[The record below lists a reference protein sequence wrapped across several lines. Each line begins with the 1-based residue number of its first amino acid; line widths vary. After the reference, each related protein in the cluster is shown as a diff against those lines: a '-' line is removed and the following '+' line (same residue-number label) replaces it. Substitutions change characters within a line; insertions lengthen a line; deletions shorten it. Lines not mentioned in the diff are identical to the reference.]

1 MSLVRVGILHSV
13 SGTMAISEAPLI
25 DAALMAIAE
34 INQTG
39 GVLGKLIEPIIED
52 GASNPTE
59 FESKARKLIQ
69 HDQVS
74 TIFGC
79 WTSASRKAVL
89 PVFEQLN
96 ALLWYPVQYEGLECS
111 KNIFYTGS
119 CPNQQVEPA
128 VNWLLQNKG
137 KRFYL
142 LGSDYVFPRTVN
154 KLIKAQV
161 KQQGGTVIGEDYV
174 ALGAKEFTEIIAKIE
189 QARPDVVFNTLNGD
203 SNIAFYRQYKDS
215 GITASEIPILAVSVA
230 EAELQS
236 IGEAAADHYAC
247 WSYFQSLDTK
257 SNHRFIQNFQ
267 ARYGANR
274 VTSDTIEAAYTQV
287 YLWKQAVELAQSFE
301 VERVRVAAYG
311 QSFDAPGGLVS
322 IEPNHH
328 VGKAC
333 RIGRILPTGQ
343 FEIVAGSNDLIK
355 PLPWLGIEELKVG
368 SLKVEGLNQSSNPQA
383 AKEQPATSE
392 VLLPYSPDVVIDMLA
407 EVSQEIHKAWQ
418 LEQKSR
424 ELEAAKAQLQCE
436 IMQFQRVEAVLRDSE
451 AELYALFAAMTD
463 LVLVIDARGRYLK
476 IAPTKL
482 ELLYKPAQELIG
494 KTLHEVFEQAKA
506 DTFVSYIRDS
516 LEAQQTVNFEYSLI
530 IQEREVWFS
539 TSISPL
545 SEDSVIWV
553 ARDITERKQGE
564 EALRA
569 SEERFRATFE
579 QAGVGITHVGLD
591 GRFLHPNP
599 RFCEIVGFCETEL
612 LNLTFAEITYPDDL
626 TPIKRFKDQL
636 LADEIRTY
644 SVEKRYLRSDGSIVW
659 VHLTES
665 LVRKL
670 SGEPA
675 YFLKVVED
683 ISDRKQTEQALRESE
698 QKYRLLFSSELDAIS
713 IFDIDTGQFLDANN
727 SFLKLYGYTREQALN
742 LTPALVSAEP
752 ENTNAAIQRASLE
765 GGGHILQRWHKKKD
779 GTVFPVELCAG
790 TFHWKGRQVMCA
802 VARDITNR
810 KQAEA
815 ALRETEA
822 RFRAA
827 AEGSL
832 DAFFIYKS
840 LRDETGRII
849 DFTFTDLNSKGEKMI
864 SMSKDEVIGKRMC
877 ELLPINRTGGFFEKY
892 VKVVETGIPLEEEFP
907 ISTPEVTA
915 SWLQHQVVPL
925 SDGIAITSRDISERK
940 LSQEALKESEAR
952 LRLALEAA
960 QMGTWDWNIVT
971 NEVVYCEQLGPVFG
985 LPRGTHHATS
995 EAFLNSVHPEDR
1007 EYVQEAVT
1015 RAIEEGTDY
1024 AVEFRVVWP
1033 DGTLHWVGNK
1043 GQVYCD
1049 ETGKPIRMVGVAM
1062 NISDRKQA
1070 EEALRQSEERMRGLV
1085 NAIPDKMF
1093 RHQVDGTYLD
1103 VKAKD
1108 SELIVPAQNLIGR
1121 NLRDLPMHE
1130 EVKSRLLELI
1140 RTAVE
1145 TGELQTYEHEL
1156 ELPDGVNSYEARI
1169 VKSGA
1174 DEAVCIVR
1182 DITERKQAEEAL
1194 RQQKELLQTI
1204 FDHIPVMVAFY
1215 DVTGQIQLLNR
1226 EVERVLGWSIAELQ
1240 DRDLLSECYPDPEYR
1255 QKVFDFML
1263 ASAGKWQDFK
1273 TKTRY
1278 GRTLD
1283 TSWANIQLSDGKS
1296 IGIGQ
1301 DISDRKQAEEA
1312 RRKAEQRYH
1321 SIFENSDKGL
1331 FQMTP
1336 DGRYVSANPAL
1347 ARIYGYSS
1355 PEELM
1360 ASLTNINQQL
1370 YLDSNRRAQF
1380 LARMQADDRVS
1391 DFEAQIYRKD
1401 GNIIWILENA
1411 HVVRDAQG
1419 ELLYYE
1425 GSVVDVTER
1434 KVWEEALRYQQE
1446 CTEQL
1451 LLNILPSPIAERLK
1465 RAESIIADSFANVTV
1480 LFADLV
1486 DFTEFSAQIPPTK
1499 LLDLLNKI
1507 FSKFDQLSEKHG
1519 LEKIKTIGDAYMVVG
1534 GLPTPKTDHA
1544 EAIAE
1549 MALEMQREID
1559 RFRRLDGQPMSLR
1572 IGIHSG
1578 PVVAGVIGMK
1588 KFAYDLWGDTVNVA
1602 SRMESLGVAGRI
1614 QVTAE
1619 TYELLKDKYCV
1630 EKRGAIFVKG
1640 KGEMITY
1647 WLTGRKICN
1656 LNTSYEVKDEV

>member
-1 MSLVRVGILHSV
+1 
-13 SGTMAISEAPLI
+13 
-25 DAALMAIAE
+25 
-34 INQTG
+34 
-39 GVLGKLIEPIIED
+39 
-52 GASNPTE
+52 
-59 FESKARKLIQ
+59 
-69 HDQVS
+69 
-74 TIFGC
+74 
-79 WTSASRKAVL
+79 
-89 PVFEQLN
+89 
-96 ALLWYPVQYEGLECS
+96 
-111 KNIFYTGS
+111 
-119 CPNQQVEPA
+119 
-128 VNWLLQNKG
+128 
-137 KRFYL
+137 
-142 LGSDYVFPRTVN
+142 
-154 KLIKAQV
+154 
-161 KQQGGTVIGEDYV
+161 
-174 ALGAKEFTEIIAKIE
+174 
-189 QARPDVVFNTLNGD
+189 
-203 SNIAFYRQYKDS
+203 
-215 GITASEIPILAVSVA
+215 
-230 EAELQS
+230 
-236 IGEAAADHYAC
+236 
-247 WSYFQSLDTK
+247 
-257 SNHRFIQNFQ
+257 
-267 ARYGANR
+267 
-274 VTSDTIEAAYTQV
+274 
-287 YLWKQAVELAQSFE
+287 
-301 VERVRVAAYG
+301 
-311 QSFDAPGGLVS
+311 
-322 IEPNHH
+322 
-328 VGKAC
+328 
-333 RIGRILPTGQ
+333 
-343 FEIVAGSNDLIK
+343 
-355 PLPWLGIEELKVG
+355 
-368 SLKVEGLNQSSNPQA
+368 
-383 AKEQPATSE
+383 
-392 VLLPYSPDVVIDMLA
+392 
-407 EVSQEIHKAWQ
+407 
-418 LEQKSR
+418 
-424 ELEAAKAQLQCE
+424 
-436 IMQFQRVEAVLRDSE
+436 
-451 AELYALFAAMTD
+451 
-463 LVLVIDARGRYLK
+463 
-476 IAPTKL
+476 
-482 ELLYKPAQELIG
+482 
-494 KTLHEVFEQAKA
+494 
-506 DTFVSYIRDS
+506 
-516 LEAQQTVNFEYSLI
+516 
-530 IQEREVWFS
+530 
-539 TSISPL
+539 
-545 SEDSVIWV
+545 
-553 ARDITERKQGE
+553 
-564 EALRA
+564 
-569 SEERFRATFE
+569 
-579 QAGVGITHVGLD
+579 
-591 GRFLHPNP
+591 
-599 RFCEIVGFCETEL
+599 
-612 LNLTFAEITYPDDL
+612 
-626 TPIKRFKDQL
+626 
-636 LADEIRTY
+636 
-644 SVEKRYLRSDGSIVW
+644 
-659 VHLTES
+659 
-665 LVRKL
+665 
-670 SGEPA
+670 
-675 YFLKVVED
+675 
-683 ISDRKQTEQALRESE
+683 
-698 QKYRLLFSSELDAIS
+698 
-713 IFDIDTGQFLDANN
+713 
-727 SFLKLYGYTREQALN
+727 
-742 LTPALVSAEP
+742 
-752 ENTNAAIQRASLE
+752 
-765 GGGHILQRWHKKKD
+765 
-779 GTVFPVELCAG
+779 
-790 TFHWKGRQVMCA
+790 
-802 VARDITNR
+802 
-810 KQAEA
+810 
-815 ALRETEA
+815 
-822 RFRAA
+822 
-827 AEGSL
+827 
-832 DAFFIYKS
+832 
-840 LRDETGRII
+840 
-849 DFTFTDLNSKGEKMI
+849 
-864 SMSKDEVIGKRMC
+864 
-877 ELLPINRTGGFFEKY
+877 
-892 VKVVETGIPLEEEFP
+892 
-907 ISTPEVTA
+907 
-915 SWLQHQVVPL
+915 
-925 SDGIAITSRDISERK
+925 
-940 LSQEALKESEAR
+940 
-952 LRLALEAA
+952 
-960 QMGTWDWNIVT
+960 
-971 NEVVYCEQLGPVFG
+971 
-985 LPRGTHHATS
+985 
-995 EAFLNSVHPEDR
+995 
-1007 EYVQEAVT
+1007 
-1015 RAIEEGTDY
+1015 
-1024 AVEFRVVWP
+1024 
-1033 DGTLHWVGNK
+1033 
-1043 GQVYCD
+1043 
-1049 ETGKPIRMVGVAM
+1049 
-1062 NISDRKQA
+1062 
-1070 EEALRQSEERMRGLV
+1070 
-1085 NAIPDKMF
+1085 
-1093 RHQVDGTYLD
+1093 
-1103 VKAKD
+1103 
-1108 SELIVPAQNLIGR
+1108 
-1121 NLRDLPMHE
+1121 MHE

-1145 TGELQTYEHEL
+1145 TGELQTNEHEL